1 MATSDSDNFES
12 ADEEI
17 EFRDVLPPKSSPE
30 WVANSTI
37 SSDSDDDVCVTSVKQ
52 NSWSSKINNKNY
64 DNLTDADDTSN
75 VYNTLHN
82 KTGQESKQR
91 TVSIESSSVSNPSLP
106 KSLTDDNQ
114 QKGSISNQ
122 EPIVTEDI
130 ETDNIDNIVEKL
142 NKTEINKCDTIIK
155 DASLDKVNNV
165 LSQVYTLDNTDK
177 KVNKNSDK
185 RENTQIQKK
194 SKESSK
200 SRSYEVK
207 KLGSRIG
214 SYNTKRVTKEVDF
227 SNVES
232 KKFEKE
238 GKIFSNQECFELDD
252 DGATKILERESSN
265 HFPANS
271 WNKSTGKSSSIDEL
285 DEVPPE
291 LKSNKKFKEVFGAG
305 DWEDLSD
312 SDKIINEFDTENLKP
327 VLDKLTTTSKEKSN
341 VASGG
346 WGSWGSWGVTTLLNT
361 ASVGVSNLTSQ
372 VSYGLSVLEESINAP
387 STTDHEQKQTLNEK
401 SVENTEDSTEQMS
414 LNFSNLISGVSSITK
429 LVENTGTKVI
439 NTGLG
444 TLETIGKKT
453 MEVLQEGDPGLKKK
467 RAFFM
472 NESNKPILS
481 HMLKEAKEKAL
492 NEQKTFEEKEQAKKV
507 HFESLFDDFQG
518 LIHLEALEMLS
529 KQSDM
534 NIQQRLIA
542 LNSEEAISIQETL
555 DEVKELCDLGDE
567 NDHEENDND
576 NLEEKLK
583 ALCADLNITLSFDE
597 LFKILKETQNYIT
610 NISQPESTV
619 SDREIFQNAI
629 SNLAQFTA
637 YCMERF
643 HKTAE
648 LILIKDRRSTVNEA
662 DALVQL
668 TVLLSQQIGV
678 ISNLFCKCL
687 NERAQKSEKSN
698 DSVDITTIFLEA
710 TNATSYIKEAF
721 QLFIPIL
728 QVGAI

>member
-17 EFRDVLPPKSSPE
+17 EFRDVLPQKSSPE

-75 VYNTLHN
+75 VYNTQHN

-91 TVSIESSSVSNPSLP
+91 TASIESSSVSNPSLP

-122 EPIVTEDI
+122 QQIVTDV
-130 ETDNIDNIVEKL
+130 ETDIVDNIVEKL
-142 NKTEINKCDTIIK
+142 NKTEINKCDTVMK

-165 LSQVYTLDNTDK
+165 VSQVYELDNTDK
-177 KVNKNSDK
+177 KVSKNSDK
-185 RENTQIQKK
+185 RENTQIQEK

-200 SRSYEVK
+200 SRSSGVK

-232 KKFEKE
+232 KKFEKDR
-238 GKIFSNQECFELDD
+238 KIFSNQDCFELDD

-265 HFPANS
+265 HFPENS
-271 WNKSTGKSSSIDEL
+271 WHKSTGKSSIDEL

-305 DWEDLSD
+305 DWQDLGD
-312 SDKIINEFDTENLKP
+312 QDEIINEFDTENLKP
-327 VLDKLTTTSKEKSN
+327 VLDKLTTTITNEEKTN

-401 SVENTEDSTEQMS
+401 SV
-414 LNFSNLISGVSSITK
+414 
-429 LVENTGTKVI
+429 
-439 NTGLG
+439 
-444 TLETIGKKT
+444 GKK
-453 MEVLQEGDPGLKKK
+453 
-467 RAFFM
+467 FFIFIIGI
-472 NESNKPILS
+472 NFTI
-481 HMLKEAKEKAL
+481 
-492 NEQKTFEEKEQAKKV
+492 
-507 HFESLFDDFQG
+507 
-518 LIHLEALEMLS
+518 
-529 KQSDM
+529 
-534 NIQQRLIA
+534 R
-542 LNSEEAISIQETL
+542 
-555 DEVKELCDLGDE
+555 
-567 NDHEENDND
+567 
-576 NLEEKLK
+576 
-583 ALCADLNITLSFDE
+583 
-597 LFKILKETQNYIT
+597 KII
-610 NISQPESTV
+610 
-619 SDREIFQNAI
+619 
-629 SNLAQFTA
+629 
-637 YCMERF
+637 
-643 HKTAE
+643 
-648 LILIKDRRSTVNEA
+648 
-662 DALVQL
+662 
-668 TVLLSQQIGV
+668 
-678 ISNLFCKCL
+678 
-687 NERAQKSEKSN
+687 
-698 DSVDITTIFLEA
+698 
-710 TNATSYIKEAF
+710 
-721 QLFIPIL
+721 
-728 QVGAI
+728 

>member
-17 EFRDVLPPKSSPE
+17 EFRDVLPQKSSPE

-75 VYNTLHN
+75 VYNTQHS

-91 TVSIESSSVSNPSLP
+91 TASIESSSVSNPSLP

-122 EPIVTEDI
+122 QQIVTDV
-130 ETDNIDNIVEKL
+130 ETDIVDNIVEKL
-142 NKTEINKCDTIIK
+142 NKTEINKCDTVIK
-155 DASLDKVNNV
+155 DASLDKVNNI
-165 LSQVYTLDNTDK
+165 LSQVYELDNTDK
-177 KVNKNSDK
+177 KISKNSDK
-185 RENTQIQKK
+185 RDNTQIQEK

-200 SRSYEVK
+200 SKSSGVK

-232 KKFEKE
+232 KKFEKDR
-238 GKIFSNQECFELDD
+238 KIFSNQECFELDD

-265 HFPANS
+265 NFPANS
-271 WNKSTGKSSSIDEL
+271 WHKSTGKSSIDEL

-305 DWEDLSD
+305 DWQDLGD
-312 SDKIINEFDTENLKP
+312 QDEIINEFDTENLKP
-327 VLDKLTTTSKEKSN
+327 VLDKLTTTTSEEKTN

-346 WGSWGSWGVTTLLNT
+346 WGSWGNWGVTTLLNT

-481 HMLKEAKEKAL
+481 HILKEAKEKAL
-492 NEQKTFEEKEQAKKV
+492 NDQKTFEEKEQAKKV

-534 NIQQRLIA
+534 NIQQRLIS
-542 LNSEEAISIQETL
+542 LNAEEAISIQETL
-555 DEVKELCDLGDE
+555 DEIKELCDLGDE
-567 NDHEENDND
+567 NDHEKNDND

-583 ALCADLNITLSFDE
+583 ALCADLNIILSFDE
-597 LFKILKETQNYIT
+597 LFKIRKETQNYIT